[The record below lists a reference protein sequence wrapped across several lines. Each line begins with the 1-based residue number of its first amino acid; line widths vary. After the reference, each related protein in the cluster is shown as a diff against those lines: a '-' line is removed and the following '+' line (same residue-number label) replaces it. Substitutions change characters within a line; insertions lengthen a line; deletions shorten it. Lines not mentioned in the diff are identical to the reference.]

1 MIWYGMIWYGMVWYD
16 MVWNGMIWYGMY
28 DMIYEVWYMIYDMWY
43 MIYIYMIWYDMIWH
57 GMIWYGMI
65 WYGMRWDDMIYGMIW
80 YYIIWF
86 DMIWYGM
93 IWYYMVCI
101 IYIIYDQILY
111 LIRYDMWYI
120 WYIIYDIWYMI
131 YDIISPSRTYPYMLT
146 TVYITTYTTNLYHH
160 GSQTVCQSFRQLLV
174 SHLPW
179 ELIGIQCGLPTGRH
193 AYHHV
198 VHYCTDGEEV
208 GWASI
213 VGFVPKDFRRHVPKG
228 TSAFGQQTFPG
239 ENVRIMNVY
248 KHRTLEIK
256 WYITID
262 YYNRLL

>member
-1 MIWYGMIWYGMVWYD
+1 
-16 MVWNGMIWYGMY
+16 
-28 DMIYEVWYMIYDMWY
+28 
-43 MIYIYMIWYDMIWH
+43 MIWYDMIWY
-57 GMIWYGMI
+57 GVVWYGMK
-65 WYGMRWDDMIYGMIW
+65 WY
-80 YYIIWF
+80 
-86 DMIWYGM
+86 DMIWYVWYDIWYMKYDIWYMTCDIWYIYDM
-93 IWYYMVCI
+93 IWYDMTWYDMIWYDMIWYEMRWYDIWYDMILYYMVWYDMIWYDMILYGMYYIYNIWSDI
-101 IYIIYDQILY
+101 IFDQI
-111 LIRYDMWYI
+111 WYV
-120 WYIIYDIWYMI
+120 IYMIYYIWYMI
-131 YDIISPSRTYPYMLT
+131 YDIWYYIPKSHISIHAHYC
-146 TVYITTYTTNLYHH
+146 VHNNLYN
-160 GSQTVCQSFRQLLV
+160 QSIPSWV
-174 SHLPW
+174 ADCLPKLPTTACIASSW